1 MPVPALLAR
10 PARVLRDY
18 VTRIYDNSADDNIF
32 FLASG
37 IAFDLLL
44 AAVPF
49 VLLLLAGLGYLL
61 NQSASASS
69 AAIWTV
75 IDQLLPPHAETANAP
90 IHALIN
96 DAIRARGPT
105 GLIGLI
111 GFIWFSTRL
120 FGSVRTVLADV
131 FDIEQQRSI
140 IIGKL
145 FDAQI
150 TVIATLLFVAYT
162 ALSAYVRIATSHGA
176 QVFIALGLRDE
187 VMSGVE
193 YVFGNL
199 VAAALIVIMFF
210 ALYRFLPDR
219 RIPWRTALVAALF
232 TSVLFEIAKFAFTA
246 YLSSFNPGSFYT
258 GTLYAIAIIVL
269 WVYYAGL
276 IFILGG
282 EVGRVYELR
291 RMRRLQRVIL
301 ED

>member
-18 VTRIYDNSADDNIF
+18 VTRIYDTSADDNIF

-105 GLIGLI
+105 GLIGLV